1 MVVIV
6 IVVVVVIDLEGLL
19 MVERGDAGDVSCRD
33 RHRSRDSRQT
43 EKKNNFGFIL
53 IYTTSLPIYSTV
65 KAAECGHG

>member
-1 MVVIV
+1 MVVIVIVLVFV

-43 EKKNNFGFIL
+43 EKNTFWFYRL
-53 IYTTSLPIYSTV
+53 IVHDMMYS
-65 KAAECGHG
+65 ESR

>member
-1 MVVIV
+1 MVVIVIVLVFV

-43 EKKNNFGFIL
+43 EKTNIL
-53 IYTTSLPIYSTV
+53 VLYS
-65 KAAECGHG
+65 

>member
-6 IVVVVVIDLEGLL
+6 IVLVIVMVIVIIVVVVVVIDLEGFL

-43 EKKNNFGFIL
+43 GKTIL
-53 IYTTSLPIYSTV
+53 VL
-65 KAAECGHG
+65 